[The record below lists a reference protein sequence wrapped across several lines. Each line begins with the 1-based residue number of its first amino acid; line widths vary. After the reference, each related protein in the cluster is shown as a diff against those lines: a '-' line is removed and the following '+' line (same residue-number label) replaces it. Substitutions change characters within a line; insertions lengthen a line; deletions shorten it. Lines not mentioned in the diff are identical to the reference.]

1 MNRLSASQHACNNQ
15 DTCELQSNQLHSVSL
30 GCRGYLLQ
38 RRQCYCYFPADLFA
52 KIKREMTNAT
62 VPYRPEILNRSAY
75 KGKENLGAIEG
86 TRTPTPL
93 RVHGPEPCASAN
105 SATMAIVIRYGA
117 TLAGH
122 LSGENH
128 NNILQAHRWLSNLE
142 WLLGFGL
149 QMPQSEV
156 ATSFLPQVE
165 ERGRNSEA

>member
-1 MNRLSASQHACNNQ
+1 
-15 DTCELQSNQLHSVSL
+15 
-30 GCRGYLLQ
+30 
-38 RRQCYCYFPADLFA
+38 
-52 KIKREMTNAT
+52 
-62 VPYRPEILNRSAY
+62 
-75 KGKENLGAIEG
+75 
-86 TRTPTPL
+86 
-93 RVHGPEPCASAN
+93 
-105 SATMAIVIRYGA
+105 MAIVIRYGA

>member
-1 MNRLSASQHACNNQ
+1 
-15 DTCELQSNQLHSVSL
+15 
-30 GCRGYLLQ
+30 
-38 RRQCYCYFPADLFA
+38 
-52 KIKREMTNAT
+52 
-62 VPYRPEILNRSAY
+62 
-75 KGKENLGAIEG
+75 
-86 TRTPTPL
+86 
-93 RVHGPEPCASAN
+93 
-105 SATMAIVIRYGA
+105 MAIVIRYGA

-165 ERGRNSEA
+165 DAILKPKVSPQLSSFQLGRHRNIRFEHLRYWAAALSVLRGFLKRSLIGIGYPAHHVEMNRSDGPPRIELFHG